1 MNDASSSVPSLRVL
15 ITGGVGFIGT
25 TLARRLVADGHEVF
39 ALDALLEQ
47 VHLDPAL
54 SVREFPGRVVHGDVC
69 DPQAWAAFD
78 DTDISVVVHL
88 AAETGVGQ
96 SMYESERYHRV
107 NVEGTAIAGDVALRR
122 SVPII
127 SLSSRAVYGEG
138 AYSCVHH
145 GTVYGAS
152 CCESAAPTPSRE
164 SDPHRPISVYGQ
176 TKSEAEQRL
185 LGRHAADI
193 PVTVIRPQN
202 VVGPGQ
208 SLHNPY
214 TGVLAAFLARLRA
227 GLGLQVFGDGLAT
240 RDFIHVEDLAAL
252 LHWAILTPPP
262 QGDPRILNAGT
273 GIRTSLIELA
283 QYALDAASRDHDL
296 IEFVDIH
303 RSGDIAHACA
313 DLSRL
318 TEVGAPLPVHD
329 TSGAVSDFIRWGW
342 DRPGA
347 PVESW
352 TRAIDELSD
361 RGLLS

>member
-1 MNDASSSVPSLRVL
+1 MGDTVL
-15 ITGGVGFIGT
+15 ITGGAGFIGS
-25 TLARRLVADGHEVF
+25 TLARRLVADGHEVL

-47 VHLDPAL
+47 VHPDPAL

-78 DTDISVVVHL
+78 DADIGVIVHL

-107 NVEGTAIAGDVALRR
+107 NVGGTETAGDAAIRHG
-122 SVPII
+122 VPII

-138 AYSCVHH
+138 AYACAEHGVAFGAACCV
-145 GTVYGAS
+145 
-152 CCESAAPTPSRE
+152 AATPTPSRE
-164 SDPHRPISVYGQ
+164 SDPHRPISVYGE

-185 LGRHAADI
+185 LSRHAQEI
-193 PVTVIRPQN
+193 PVTIIRPQN

-227 GLGLQVFGDGLAT
+227 GLGLQVFGDGQAT
-240 RDFIHVEDLAAL
+240 RDFIHVQDLAAL
-252 LHWAILTPPP
+252 LQWAILTPPEP
-262 QGDPRILNAGT
+262 GDPRILNSGT
-273 GIRTSLIELA
+273 GVRTSLVELA

-313 DLSRL
+313 DLSRAG
-318 TEVGAPLPVHD
+318 EMGAPGPVHD
-329 TSGAVSDFIRWGW
+329 TATAVADFIRWGW

>member
-1 MNDASSSVPSLRVL
+1 MGATVL

-25 TLARRLVADGHEVF
+25 TLARRLVADGHEVL

-54 SVREFPGRVVHGDVC
+54 SVSQFPGRVVHGDVC
-69 DPQAWAAFD
+69 DPQAWASFD
-78 DTDISVVVHL
+78 AEDVSAIVHL

-96 SMYESERYHRV
+96 SMYESDRYRRV
-107 NVEGTAIAGDVALRR
+107 NVGGTEIAADAARR
-122 SVPII
+122 RGIPII

-138 AYSCVHH
+138 AYSCADH
-145 GTVYGAS
+145 GTTFGGP
-152 CCESAAPTPSRE
+152 CCDSAAPAPSHE
-164 SDPHRPISVYGQ
+164 DDPHRPISVYGE
-176 TKSEAEQRL
+176 TKSEAERL
-185 LGRHAADI
+185 LLDRHGSDLPI
-193 PVTVIRPQN
+193 TIIRPQN

-240 RDFIHVEDLAAL
+240 RDFVHVADLAASL
-252 LHWAILTPPP
+252 QWAILSPPP
-262 QGDPRILNAGT
+262 AGDPRVLNAGT
-273 GIRTSLIELA
+273 GTRTSLLELA

-313 DLSRL
+313 DMTRTVELA
-318 TEVGAPLPVHD
+318 APLPAHD
-329 TSGAVSDFIRWGW
+329 TAGAVADFIRWGW

-352 TRAIDELSD
+352 SRAIDELAE

>member
-1 MNDASSSVPSLRVL
+1 MSELVL
-15 ITGGVGFIGT
+15 ITGGAGFIGT
-25 TLARRLVADGHEVF
+25 TLARRLVADGHEVI

-54 SVREFPGRVVHGDVC
+54 SVAQFPGRVVHGDVC
-69 DPQAWAAFD
+69 DPQSWAALD
-78 DTDISVVVHL
+78 DTDITMIVHL

-96 SMYESERYHRV
+96 SMYESDRYHRV
-107 NVEGTAIAGDVALRR
+107 NVDGTVIAGDAALGRGI
-122 SVPII
+122 PII

-138 AYSCVHH
+138 AYSCAQH
-145 GTVYGAS
+145 GVTFGDP
-152 CCESAAPTPSRE
+152 CCDCATPTPSRE
-164 SDPHRPISVYGQ
+164 TDPHRPISVYGE
-176 TKSEAEQRL
+176 TKSEAERRL
-185 LGRHAADI
+185 LDRHAGEI
-193 PVTVIRPQN
+193 PVSIIRPQN

-240 RDFIHVEDLAAL
+240 RDFIHVEDLVAML
-252 LHWAILTPPP
+252 QWAILTPPLP
-262 QGDPRILNAGT
+262 GDPRILNAGT
-273 GIRTSLIELA
+273 GTRTSLIELA
-283 QYALDAASRDHDL
+283 QFALDAASRDHDS

-313 DLSRL
+313 DMAQAAAL
-318 TEVGAPLPVHD
+318 GAPVPVHD
-329 TSGAVSDFIRWGW
+329 TAVAVSDFFRWGW
-342 DRPGA
+342 DRPAA

-352 TRAIDELSD
+352 ARAIDELSD

>member
-1 MNDASSSVPSLRVL
+1 MPDTVL

-25 TLARRLVADGHEVF
+25 TLARRLVADGFEVL

-47 VHLDPAL
+47 VHPDPAA
-54 SVREFPGRVVHGDVC
+54 SVGEFPGQVVHGDVC

-78 DTDISVVVHL
+78 DIEISVIVHL

-107 NVEGTAIAGDVALRR
+107 NVEGTVIAGDAALRR
-122 SVPII
+122 GIPII

-138 AYSCVHH
+138 AYSCTDH
-145 GTVYGAS
+145 GVDFGDP
-152 CCESAAPTPSRE
+152 CCDSATPTPSRE
-164 SDPHRPISVYGQ
+164 TDPHRPISVYGQ
-176 TKSEAEQRL
+176 TKSEAEDRL
-185 LGRHAADI
+185 LTVHAAEV
-193 PVTVIRPQN
+193 PVTIIRPQN

-252 LHWAILTPPP
+252 LHWAILTPPTP
-262 QGDPRILNAGT
+262 ADPRILNAGT
-273 GIRTSLIELA
+273 GVRTSLIELA
-283 QYALDAASRDHDL
+283 TYALDAASRDHDM

-313 DLSRL
+313 DLSRIV
-318 TEVGAPLPVHD
+318 EVGAPLPVHD
-329 TSGAVSDFIRWGW
+329 TAGAVADFIRWGW